1 MKRRR
6 TGAPTGGL
14 PPMPAAR
21 PGAPLDAA
29 PREPGVRP
37 RKRPSPEALPG
48 EVARGLPPDLLA
60 RARKI
65 RLLLLDVDGVLTD
78 GRLYYGADG
87 EVMKAFD
94 AKDGHGIVLLRD
106 HVELGVISGRPPL
119 ARKRLEELRFRHLVF
134 SQRDKLAGYAE
145 LGRLGIPDDEVAYM
159 GDDVND
165 LGLLGRVG
173 LSACPADAH
182 PRVRAAVHFLA
193 RSPGGRGAVRE
204 LCDLILEAKGH
215 SPR

>member
-1 MKRRR
+1 VEPPRPR
-6 TGAPTGGL
+6 TGDPTIATDERANAPQ
-14 PPMPAAR
+14 
-21 PGAPLDAA
+21 
-29 PREPGVRP
+29 
-37 RKRPSPEALPG
+37 AL
-48 EVARGLPPDLLA
+48 RHDLLA
-60 RARKI
+60 RAAKV

-94 AKDGHGIVLLRD
+94 VKDGHGIVLLRE
-106 HVELGVISGRPPL
+106 HVELGVISGRPGL

-134 SQRDKLAGYAE
+134 SQRDKLVGYAE
-145 LGRLGIPDDEVAYM
+145 LAHLGVPDDEVAYM

-165 LGLLGRVG
+165 LGLLRRVG

-182 PRVRAAVHFLA
+182 PRVCSAVHLVA

-215 SPR
+215 SPS